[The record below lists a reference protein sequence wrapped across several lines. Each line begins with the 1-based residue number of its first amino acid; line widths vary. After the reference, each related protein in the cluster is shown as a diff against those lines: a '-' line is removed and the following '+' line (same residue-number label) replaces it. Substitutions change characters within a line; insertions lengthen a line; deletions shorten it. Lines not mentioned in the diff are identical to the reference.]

1 MPIASFE
8 LKTGSNA
15 AYDITQEIAK
25 TVRDSGVSC
34 GIGVVS
40 LPHTT
45 AAVCI
50 ISFPDPNTLDDVM
63 EEVARLVPTRV
74 DFKHQHDT
82 PQDAAGHIKSAL
94 VGCSLSIL
102 IDGGAPVL
110 GHSQRI
116 YFLEFDGPRERSV
129 NVCVV
134 PG

>member
-1 MPIASFE
+1 MSIVSFA

-15 AYDITQEIAK
+15 AYDITPQVTEA
-25 TVRDSGVSC
+25 VRDSGANC
-34 GIGVVS
+34 GIGVVA

-50 ISFPDPNTLDDVM
+50 ISFPDPNTLEDVM
-63 EEVARLVPTRV
+63 EEVARLVPTRI

-94 VGCSLSIL
+94 IGCSLSIL
-102 IDGGAPVL
+102 VDGGAPVL

-116 YFLEFDGPRERSV
+116 YFLEFDGPRDRNV
-129 NVCVV
+129 NVCVA
-134 PG
+134 PA

>member
-1 MPIASFE
+1 MPISSFQ
-8 LKTGSNA
+8 LKTDCNA
-15 AYDITQEIAK
+15 AYDITQQVAK
-25 TVRDSGVSC
+25 AVQDSGANC

-50 ISFPDPNTLDDVM
+50 ISFPDPNTLEDVM
-63 EEVARLVPTRV
+63 DELARLVPTRV

-94 VGCSLSIL
+94 IGCTLSIL
-102 IDGGAPVL
+102 VDDGAPVL
-110 GHSQRI
+110 GHSQKI

-134 PG
+134 PA

>member
-8 LKTGSNA
+8 LKTESNL
-15 AYDITQEIAK
+15 AYDITQDVERA
-25 TVRDSGVSC
+25 VQDSGVSC

-63 EEVARLVPTRV
+63 EEVARLVPTRI

-94 VGCSLSIL
+94 IGCSLSIL
-102 IDGGAPVL
+102 VDGGVPVL